1 MIRARN
7 SLIRAT
13 GRTYSSVNL
22 NRCLSHQ
29 FYYHHHWQQD
39 VTGRSRNCGAGGGA
53 GGVLGTSSRQDNSGS
68 SPAFC
73 ALRLRSSPSYRQ
85 YSSGRLMNGFI
96 EDDLLKKE
104 ILVQGADGKSPPV
117 IDFSK
122 AEIIFKQKATEELAR
137 SLVVLQ
143 MCSFNFFVD
152 NSLKLMSLGLRVLGD
167 TLFSALMRASFY
179 GQFAASPQ
187 SVTQVAKKF
196 SDADIAPMLATTA
209 EEKVGDNPDTI
220 NEAKY
225 DRNVE
230 TMLLCLDM
238 QLEVARPNQPI
249 LSQLRVTS
257 YIKADLLAKL
267 SDILATMDNNFLMDS
282 PVCVANFK
290 NGLDGNLMDIP
301 ELTDA
306 ELIHLRNALK
316 RMDVVLQR
324 AIKNG
329 IKTLVDAEYVS
340 VNQAMSLITLA
351 MMKKYNSKEPLVWNT
366 YQCYLKE
373 AMANMKKGLEVADAE
388 GFKFGVKVVRG
399 AYMEYERT
407 TARLEGKPD
416 PVNATYEYTNNMY
429 NDVVAHLL
437 ERIHERGSNSIN
449 LIIATHNIDSVSK
462 AMKRMWE
469 LGLAPRE
476 GSVVFGQLMGMCDH
490 VSYGLGQA
498 GYLTYKSIPFGSIE
512 DVLANMSRRAQEN
525 KTVFHRLE
533 QEKKML
539 RKEISRRTFSFANK

>member
-1 MIRARN
+1 MIGARI

-13 GRTYSSVNL
+13 GRTYSSVNI
-22 NRCLSHQ
+22 NRCLSYQ
-29 FYYHHHWQQD
+29 FYYHYHWQQD
-39 VTGRSRNCGAGGGA
+39 VTGRSRNCGAGGEA
-53 GGVLGTSSRQDNSGS
+53 GVRGQQWTSSRQDISRS
-68 SPAFC
+68 SPAFGG
-73 ALRLRSSPSYRQ
+73 LRLWSSPSYRQ

-96 EDDLLKKE
+96 EDDLLKKD
-104 ILVQGADGKSPPV
+104 ILVEGADGKSPPV

-167 TLFSALMRASFY
+167 TLFSALMKASFY

-209 EEKVGDNPDTI
+209 EEKVGDNPDII

-257 YIKADLLAKL
+257 YIKADLL
-267 SDILATMDNNFLMDS
+267 
-282 PVCVANFK
+282 
-290 NGLDGNLMDIP
+290 DIP

-306 ELIHLRNALK
+306 ELTHLRNALK

-373 AMANMKKGLEVADAE
+373 AMANMKKGLAVADAE

-407 TARLEGKPD
+407 TARSEGKP
-416 PVNATYEYTNNMY
+416 
-429 NDVVAHLL
+429 
-437 ERIHERGSNSIN
+437 
-449 LIIATHNIDSVSK
+449 
-462 AMKRMWE
+462 
-469 LGLAPRE
+469 
-476 GSVVFGQLMGMCDH
+476 GQ
-490 VSYGLGQA
+490 
-498 GYLTYKSIPFGSIE
+498 
-512 DVLANMSRRAQEN
+512 
-525 KTVFHRLE
+525 
-533 QEKKML
+533 
-539 RKEISRRTFSFANK
+539 